1 MKKIYIK
8 PVMDV
13 VNVAPQSMI
22 AASIAA
28 SLPSSPGTPPGIGIK
43 ANPFDDEEELIDFD
57 SQINGLLW

>member
-8 PVMDV
+8 PTMDV

-22 AASIAA
+22 AG

-43 ANPFDDEEELIDFD
+43 ANPFDDIEDMTDYD
-57 SQINGLLW
+57 SQIKGLLW

>member
-13 VNVAPQSMI
+13 VNVAPQSM
-22 AASIAA
+22 IAA